1 MIQAAGNT
9 HNGSASWT
17 YSVEDSKFD
26 FIANGERLTLN
37 YVAQVDDGHGGVVST
52 PITVSIQGA
61 DVVVIGTNDVPTIAA
76 TSAAFAEFPNPTGS
90 EAIHV
95 ASGTISFTDV
105 DLTDRPVASAA
116 FSGFSYLNAGSVDV
130 TLQLTAKQ
138 LAAISAVDQPLTV
151 VQAPGNTNEGSAT
164 WSYSTADNAFDFL
177 AYGEILTLTYT
188 ATVNDGHGG
197 VVTKPINVTVTG
209 SNDAVEITSGAQTA
223 AIAEVA
229 GAHGSYQADTA
240 NGSIKFADVDLTDT
254 HEVTVTGVTASGV
267 KTGLA
272 DYDTQLDW
280 LTLGYLADSTDR
292 IAGSQAWSFAAPD
305 HYFDYLANGET
316 VTLTYTVKIDDHHGG
331 FTSQDVLIT
340 VTGSNDAPTV
350 TASNGAITEMAGTG
364 NTALDHAGG
373 SISFADL
380 DLSDRP
386 IVSASFS
393 GYAYKAANG
402 TSNFSLTAQQQHD
415 LGVSL
420 TLTPAG
426 GNTNNGSVSWSY
438 DVADSQFD
446 FLANNETLTLTYTAT
461 VDDHHGGVVTKPVT
475 VTITGSN
482 DTPTLAAELAGKL
495 TDTAANDGFGNITG
509 VLDGSDAD
517 HGETA
522 TLSYRVVDAEGHA
535 TNEPVAG
542 AFGSLT
548 VNADGTYTY
557 IPNAAAIN
565 ALHGG
570 NSIDTFTVQ
579 TVDVHGAFATA
590 VLTIDVNGANDTPTL
605 AAELAGTLADTAAAD
620 TFADITGTL
629 DGSDRDSGET
639 ATLSYGVVDAPG
651 HATNESVAGMFGSLK
666 VNADGTYTYV
676 PDAAAINAL
685 HEGNYTDTFT
695 VRTSDVHGAVATAI
709 LTVNVQG
716 ANDTPSIVGEV
727 NPPAQIVVV
736 TSAHVLAAGVNV
748 SSLGVSTETF
758 DDQTAGSS
766 SNNGA
771 GRGNFHSNALG
782 ADFLASGNAGVV
794 IGSSASVT
802 AAPFVGPLPG
812 NQDTTKYL
820 SIGANATETITFAS
834 EKNVFGLYWGSVNS
848 YNTIKFYD
856 GTTLVASYTGADISP
871 LLSTGNQGSFASN
884 GYVEFQG
891 LHSFNKVVLGST
903 SNAFEI
909 DNISAGYVPP
919 LKTVT
924 GTLNVHDADIGDT
937 LTAFVTGN
945 ATIEYNGSTTM
956 PGGIDIS
963 ALLDAGGV
971 TFDTMLSNG
980 GTAVLQWTYHPTDAN
995 LNFLHAGDVLKI
1007 KFIAEVSDG
1016 HGHTG
1021 NQPLTVTLV
1030 GAANA
1035 STRRGRAGDRNRSFH
1050 HHRTWQRRY
1059 QDFRAPCH
1067 RCRRHRIDRHVH
1079 GICRN
1084 RQRRK
1089 QREPVG
1095 RFGRGNSRAQCGAG

>member
-1 MIQAAGNT
+1 MLSFR
-9 HNGSASWT
+9 H
-17 YSVEDSKFD
+17 
-26 FIANGERLTLN
+26 
-37 YVAQVDDGHGGVVST
+37 
-52 PITVSIQGA
+52 
-61 DVVVIGTNDVPTIAA
+61 
-76 TSAAFAEFPNPTGS
+76 PTGS

-177 AYGEILTLTYT
+177 ADGEILTLTYT

-316 VTLTYTVKIDDHHGG
+316 VTLTYTVKVDDHHGG

-350 TASNGAITEMAGTG
+350 TASNGAIIEMAGTG

-402 TSNFSLTAQQQHD
+402 TSNLSLTAQQQHD
-415 LGVSL
+415 LGVAL

-482 DTPTLAAELAGKL
+482 DTPTLAAELTGKL

-651 HATNESVAGMFGSLK
+651 HATNEFVAGMFGSLK

-685 HEGNYTDTFT
+685 HEG
-695 VRTSDVHGAVATAI
+695 RLHRHLHGADHRCPRCRRYRNSDCQCARRQRHA
-709 LTVNVQG
+709 LDRGRGQSSRADRRG
-716 ANDTPSIVGEV
+716 D
-727 NPPAQIVVV
+727 
-736 TSAHVLAAGVNV
+736 LAARACRRRERELARCEHGDVRRP
-748 SSLGVSTETF
+748 
-758 DDQTAGSS
+758 D
-766 SNNGA
+766 
-771 GRGNFHSNALG
+771 GRFVIQQRCRSRQFHSTALG
-782 ADFLASGNAGVV
+782 ADFWRPEMP
-794 IGSSASVT
+794 GSSSAPRLGHGGPVRWAVT
-802 AAPFVGPLPG
+802 RKPGYDQISEHRRQRHRDDHLCVGEERLR
-812 NQDTTKYL
+812 
-820 SIGANATETITFAS
+820 A
-834 EKNVFGLYWGSVNS
+834 
-848 YNTIKFYD
+848 
-856 GTTLVASYTGADISP
+856 
-871 LLSTGNQGSFASN
+871 
-884 GYVEFQG
+884 
-891 LHSFNKVVLGST
+891 VLG
-903 SNAFEI
+903 
-909 DNISAGYVPP
+909 
-919 LKTVT
+919 
-924 GTLNVHDADIGDT
+924 
-937 LTAFVTGN
+937 
-945 ATIEYNGSTTM
+945 
-956 PGGIDIS
+956 
-963 ALLDAGGV
+963 
-971 TFDTMLSNG
+971 
-980 GTAVLQWTYHPTDAN
+980 
-995 LNFLHAGDVLKI
+995 
-1007 KFIAEVSDG
+1007 
-1016 HGHTG
+1016 
-1021 NQPLTVTLV
+1021 
-1030 GAANA
+1030 
-1035 STRRGRAGDRNRSFH
+1035 
-1050 HHRTWQRRY
+1050 
-1059 QDFRAPCH
+1059 
-1067 RCRRHRIDRHVH
+1067 
-1079 GICRN
+1079 
-1084 RQRRK
+1084 
-1089 QREPVG
+1089 VG
-1095 RFGRGNSRAQCGAG
+1095 RSLQYHQVLRRNDARCLLYRR